1 MKIFKMALEGT
12 FQKINHVT
20 SHRVVDIMMLLQLLN
35 EPIYEDLQDGYFWV
49 SPKHSLIRNQWH
61 FALAEKEWC
70 LNIYFIWVS
79 GLMVI

>member
-35 EPIYEDLQDGYFWV
+35 EPIYEDLQDGYFLV
-49 SPKHSLIRNQWH
+49 TCPTRLIISASYQRTERRGT
-61 FALAEKEWC
+61 AM
-70 LNIYFIWVS
+70 Y
-79 GLMVI
+79 

>member
-35 EPIYEDLQDGYFWV
+35 EPIYEDLQDGYF
-49 SPKHSLIRNQWH
+49 SS
-61 FALAEKEWC
+61 
-70 LNIYFIWVS
+70 
-79 GLMVI
+79 